1 MIAPHGNVANP
12 VANPKSEITST
23 TSNIVANPAL
33 ELWRSYAGVSWDR
46 AHQGSAPKTFSNSVN
61 SPICGIHFDESGRAF
76 VSTPRLVSNQSPAT
90 LSILDINSKS
100 SPALLTAFPSVEGNA
115 LSTEPDQSLR
125 SVLGFYVDRSNGWL
139 WALDMGYVAGETEAP
154 LGAQKVLVFDLQTGS
169 TIKRIDLDSASDRRG
184 SFLNDIA
191 VDEHRRFGYISDSGL
206 RSAPDN
212 MVGIIVVDFA
222 SGTARRVLHK
232 HPSLQVVP
240 EVKVFS
246 HDNEV
251 WPGNPMKL
259 GINGIA
265 LSPGGGT
272 LYWTVTTG
280 LHAFSVST
288 DLLRDS
294 LSKDA
299 DISSAVR
306 DIGDVEGNTDGI
318 VTDATGNLYITDVTH
333 GGIVRYD
340 PRAKKMV
347 LLASDAGVHWPDT
360 PTIDGDGNLVFSSSN
375 LNQHFAGAIKP
386 GEERYELWRLKL
398 TSK

>member
-1 MIAPHGNVANP
+1 MANLIANL
-12 VANPKSEITST
+12 KTEITST
-23 TSNIVANPAL
+23 TSNTMANPVL
-33 ELWRSYAGVSWDR
+33 ERWRSYAGVSWDR
-46 AHQGSAPKTFSNSVN
+46 PHQDNAPKTFSKSVN
-61 SPICGIHFDESGRAF
+61 SPICGIHFDKSGRAL
-76 VSTPRLVSNQSPAT
+76 VSTPRLISNELQAT
-90 LSILDINSKS
+90 LSTLDINSKS
-100 SPALLTAFPSVEGNA
+100 GPALLTAFPSGERNA
-115 LSTEPDQSLR
+115 VLVKPDQSLR
-125 SVLGFYVDRSNGWL
+125 SVLGFYVDRSSDWL

-154 LGAQKVLVFDLQTGS
+154 PGAQKVLVFDLQTGS
-169 TIKRIDLDSASDRRG
+169 MIKRIALDSASDRQG

-240 EVKVFS
+240 GVKVFS
-246 HDNEV
+246 HGGEV

-265 LSPGGGT
+265 LSPDGNT

-288 DLLRDS
+288 DLLRNS

-299 DISSAVR
+299 DISSAVQ
-306 DIGDVEGNTDGI
+306 DIGDVGGNTDGI
-318 VTDATGNLYITDVTH
+318 VTNANGNLYITDVTH
-333 GGIVRYD
+333 GGIVKYD
-340 PRAKKMV
+340 PLAKTMT
-347 LLASDAGVHWPDT
+347 LLASDAGVRWPDT
-360 PTIDGDGNLVFSSSN
+360 PTIDGGGNLIFSSSN
-375 LNQHFAGAIKP
+375 LNQHFAGAIKS

-398 TSK
+398 R